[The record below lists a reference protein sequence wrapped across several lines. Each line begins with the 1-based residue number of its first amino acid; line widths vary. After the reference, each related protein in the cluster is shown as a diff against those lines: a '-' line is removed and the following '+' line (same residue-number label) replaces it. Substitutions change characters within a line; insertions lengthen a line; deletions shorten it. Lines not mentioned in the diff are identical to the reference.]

1 MRNEIYPS
9 VVEAGKTG
17 DTLFLDLGC
26 MSAYITAICVSGS
39 SCVLTSTAVGTDVRK
54 LAYDGYPASNILGCD
69 LREEYVELGY
79 MLFRDKDTCP
89 IRFFTSNVFDLPT
102 SPSAPEL
109 KEGQSLDVTRV
120 SDLSQLYDSLT
131 HIYTG
136 ALFHLFDK
144 ENQYGLAIRLA
155 RLLKREPGAVIF
167 GRHQGL
173 ESEGY
178 IDDHLGRYCDP
189 DELWHACTNFAIAP
203 GTDMGTRRVH
213 GLPCGRP
220 SSRR

>member
-1 MRNEIYPS
+1 M
-9 VVEAGKTG
+9 A
-17 DTLFLDLGC
+17 
-26 MSAYITAICVSGS
+26 
-39 SCVLTSTAVGTDVRK
+39 VLTPTAVGTDVRK
-54 LAYDGYPASNILGCD
+54 LAYDGHPASHILGCD
-69 LREEYVELGY
+69 LREEYIELGY
-79 MLFRDKDTCP
+79 TLFRDKDTCP
-89 IRFFTSNVFDLPT
+89 IRFFTSDVFDLPT
-102 SPSAPEL
+102 SPPAPKLREA
-109 KEGQSLDVTRV
+109 KPLDVTTI

-189 DELWHACTNFAIAP
+189 DELWHACTHFAIAP

-213 GLPCGRP
+213 GPPCGRL
-220 SSRR
+220 SSPR